1 MQRGSMNTITSD
13 SFGDAKVTEFSDR
26 KMLLRVGRQVPVG
39 TTVKVRLEGALSR
52 WKVFSCVSDVNCFHL
67 GLELADRRH

>member
-1 MQRGSMNTITSD
+1 MNTITSEA
-13 SFGDAKVTEFSDR
+13 FGDAQVTEYSHKR
-26 KMLLRVGRQVPVG
+26 MLLRVGHQVPVG

-67 GLELADRRH
+67 GLELADRRQ

>member
-1 MQRGSMNTITSD
+1 MNTVTSD
-13 SFGDAKVTEFSDR
+13 SFGDAKVTEYSD
-26 KMLLRVGRQVPVG
+26 KMLLLRVRSQVPVG

-67 GLELADRRH
+67 GLELAERRQ

>member
-1 MQRGSMNTITSD
+1 MNTVTSD
-13 SFGDAKVTEFSDR
+13 AFGDAKVTEYSDR
-26 KMLLRVGRQVPVG
+26 MLLLRVGSRVPVG

>member
-1 MQRGSMNTITSD
+1 MNTITSD
-13 SFGDAKVTEFSDR
+13 SFGDAKVTEYSH
-26 KMLLRVGRQVPVG
+26 KKLLLRVGREIPVG

-67 GLELADRRH
+67 GLELAERRH